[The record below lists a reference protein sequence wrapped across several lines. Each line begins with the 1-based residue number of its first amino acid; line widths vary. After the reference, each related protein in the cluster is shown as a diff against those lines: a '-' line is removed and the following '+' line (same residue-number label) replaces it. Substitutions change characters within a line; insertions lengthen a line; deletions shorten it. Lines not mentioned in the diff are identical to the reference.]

1 MGNSVDQQ
9 LIEIFAEVFE
19 VSPDAITQ
27 DIKMD
32 DIEAWDSLRHLRLF
46 MTIEEKM
53 GVKFS
58 TDEIMLISSIE
69 EIKNSIINK
78 KS

>member
-9 LIEIFAEVFE
+9 LIEILAEVFE

-58 TDEIMLISSIE
+58 TDEIVEISSLE
-69 EIKNSIINK
+69 EIKKIIINK

>member
-19 VSPDAITQ
+19 VSPDAITE

-32 DIEAWDSLRHLRLF
+32 DIEAWDSLRHLRFF

-69 EIKNSIINK
+69 EIKNSITNK
-78 KS
+78 QS